1 MHIYMIGLSCGI
13 VLMLEGPE
21 KTVCPDPRM
30 SKLGFEPIF
39 VKSRGFVNGMVSGT
53 KQTALL

>member
-1 MHIYMIGLSCGI
+1 MIGLSCGI